1 MPAPLSAARTRSLAE
16 GAAAIPLASLLL
28 TYGLGKVVH
37 RQFVMTGSETLDA
50 RAHELTG
57 FDLVW
62 VMHGFSR
69 PYEMALGLAECIV
82 GLLLL
87 HPRSR
92 LAGALAAAAILA
104 NLVLLNVEYQIPAL
118 PVAGTMAA
126 LAMALL
132 GLRWRQVVGVFWLAR
147 PLEPSPDPD
156 WPPLARWAG
165 RGLLVAAAVVP
176 ALGEWSYA
184 ARYAASFPSPLADR
198 FVIEAVEPAD
208 ADLGP
213 LSIGAWLYFGFA
225 GRGGVRVGERRAHAE
240 HRQQDGVLEFEV
252 FEFYDAMIDSTAPS
266 LTLRGRIEGP
276 DAGGAWT
283 IDCSQPTGARIR
295 LRAVPLDWPARHRRR
310 PRPQPHA
317 QASPPPG
324 SRGWMRGARRQRFRP
339 PRRPTAA
346 R

>member
-1 MPAPLSAARTRSLAE
+1 MPAPLSAARIRSLAE

-37 RQFVMTGSETLDA
+37 RQFVMTGDETLDA
-50 RAHELTG
+50 RVHELTG

-87 HPRSR
+87 HPRAR
-92 LAGALAAAAILA
+92 LAGALAAAAVLA
-104 NLVLLNVEYQIPAL
+104 NLVLLNIEYGIPAL

-126 LAMALL
+126 LAMVLL
-132 GLRWRQVVGVFWLAR
+132 GLRWRQVAGVFWLAR
-147 PLEPSPDPD
+147 PLDPSPDPG

-165 RGLLVAAAVVP
+165 RGLLAAAAVVP

-184 ARYAASFPSPLADR
+184 ARYAASFPSPLAGR
-198 FVIEAVEPAD
+198 FVIEAIEPAD

-213 LSIGAWLYFGFA
+213 LSLGAWLYFGFA
-225 GRGGVRVGERRAHAE
+225 GRGGARVGERRAHAE
-240 HRQQDGVLEFEV
+240 HRQQDGILEFEV
-252 FEFYDAMIDSTAPS
+252 FESYDAMIDSTTPS

-276 DAGGAWT
+276 EAKETWT
-283 IDCSQPTGARIR
+283 IDCSQPAGARIR
-295 LRAVPLDWPARHRRR
+295 LRAAPLDWPAKHRRR
-310 PRPQPHA
+310 
-317 QASPPPG
+317 
-324 SRGWMRGARRQRFRP
+324 ARRHSGGSASGCRVGRQQRADLLFG
-339 PRRPTAA
+339 
-346 R
+346 